1 MLNKIIAHSMWRF
14 SYIEHFYYYL
24 ANTVNNEDDI
34 ELMRVSPEFNQC
46 LHASLYGVPIEQVKD
61 EGMKIANKA
70 IEIIKDSERYIGY
83 EHGLTNSS
91 RASEGINLRQFKE
104 ASINIGTKPNGRGG
118 IFTSIIDKN
127 FKTGGV
133 SDALSYFIESSTA
146 RTAQIL
152 SKINVG
158 DSGEFARLLG
168 LNNTDTILNPNP
180 EYMCMSQNYTRFE
193 IKSKTYLSMIK
204 GRYYRDNPRG
214 MDKMIDY
221 EDYSMVG
228 KVIYLHSPMKCASH
242 SSGHGICR
250 KCYGSLYFVNFNIN
264 VGKIAAE
271 ILSEQLTKRLLS
283 AKHLIETLISTIKWN
298 AEFKDYFDV
307 DINSI
312 KLSEELDDEDE
323 LKKYILIIDPNEIQ
337 LVSDEED
344 AVTVD
349 QDEDSSDDD
358 SDITMDV
365 VDDTG
370 VYNEYIT
377 NFIIRTPDGRDIVF
391 GSEDQQ
397 ELYISTELNTIIR
410 KKAFN
415 IDGKAAI
422 TLNNFI
428 DSTLFYIKINNNEL
442 SKTMKDIKNV
452 IDKSS
457 VTENLSPDEALQ
469 SLVDLVVSG
478 NLTIDSVH
486 LEVILSN
493 QIVDPKDIYKKPN
506 WNSPEAD
513 YRMLTL
519 NQALTNNPS
528 VVISLLY
535 KDLNKVLYNPLTYA
549 KRAPSFFDLF
559 LMVQPQK
566 YISDE
571 LITTDTSN
579 IRDLESKIQMYE
591 LVKPS
596 GVDKEKLMM
605 EKIEKHM
612 TPEELEELKSKKG
625 K

>member
-1 MLNKIIAHSMWRF
+1 
-14 SYIEHFYYYL
+14 
-24 ANTVNNEDDI
+24 
-34 ELMRVSPEFNQC
+34 
-46 LHASLYGVPIEQVKD
+46 
-61 EGMKIANKA
+61 
-70 IEIIKDSERYIGY
+70 
-83 EHGLTNSS
+83 
-91 RASEGINLRQFKE
+91 
-104 ASINIGTKPNGRGG
+104 
-118 IFTSIIDKN
+118 
-127 FKTGGV
+127 
-133 SDALSYFIESSTA
+133 
-146 RTAQIL
+146 
-152 SKINVG
+152 
-158 DSGEFARLLG
+158 
-168 LNNTDTILNPNP
+168 
-180 EYMCMSQNYTRFE
+180 MCMSQNYTRFE
-193 IKSKTYLSMIK
+193 IKSKTHLSMIK

-271 ILSEQLTKRLLS
+271 ILSQQLTQRLLS

-298 AEFKDYFDV
+298 VEFKDYFDV

-344 AVTVD
+344 AVNVD

-365 VDDTG
+365 IDDTG

-377 NFIIRTPDGRDIVF
+377 NFTIRTPDGRDIVF
-391 GSEDQQ
+391 ASEDQQ

-493 QIVDPKDIYKKPN
+493 QIVDPKNIYKKPN
-506 WNSPEAD
+506 WNSPEVD

-535 KDLNKVLYNPLTYA
+535 KDLNKVLYNPLTYS
-549 KRAPSFFDLF
+549 KHAPSFFDLF

-579 IRDLESKIQMYE
+579 IRDLESRIQMYE

-596 GVDKEKLMM
+596 GVDKEKLFM

-612 TPEELEELKSKKG
+612 SPEELEEIKAKKG